1 MAYNLKSARA
11 LCTGSELELVAAS
24 FSAAQD
30 AASPARLK
38 ARIVR
43 ARRLRDKYR
52 DLWRRQ
58 RLADRERTGTKAG
71 ARPGSNARTKEKA
84 QLFDETLKRF
94 ERQWRRPA
102 AAPKLTLKAMVRGA
116 LETKRV
122 AKAPPAKRKPGKR
135 FAAPRAGYVSE
146 QALQASRRQR
156 LQNTRAKSVQAHVRA
171 RGQRNQAR
179 RDSRPR

>member
-1 MAYNLKSARA
+1 MAYTMKRARA
-11 LCTGSELELVAAS
+11 LCSGSELELVAAS

-38 ARIVR
+38 AQIVR

-58 RLADRERTGTKAG
+58 RLANRERTGTKVG

-84 QLFDETLKRF
+84 QLFEETLKRF
-94 ERQWRRPA
+94 ERQWRGPA

-116 LETKRV
+116 VRTKGA
-122 AKAPPAKRKPGKR
+122 AKAPQSKRKPGKR
-135 FAAPRAGYVSE
+135 PAVPRAGYVSE
-146 QALQASRRQR
+146 KALQASRRQR
-156 LQNTRAKSVQAHVRA
+156 LQNTRARTVQAHVRA